1 MRPILAGILAS
12 LMFFALAGAASAN
25 DGGTGNLQDPDL
37 IALKQAVDDFRTKLA
52 TLADSCALS
61 KDAADATVAKTCKE
75 QYAALRAEFK
85 TLKQAALV
93 LVRNQHQWAERAKQ
107 EADQLKKETD
117 KSETAKHDESALDS
131 KTAADKL
138 KWIDDRQLQDKVDL
152 DAAKQ
157 HAQDARDVAAGLSG
171 EKQDEALAVASKWD
185 EKAAQYAEDI
195 KRLTALRAQVV
206 ASQQPKAEKP
216 KTACASNTTSCQP
229 KTVCASNTTSCQPKT
244 VCASTTTSCQTSRDK
259 LTQQLKS
266 LDDTIAYKKAKL
278 ADLQDLLAY
287 KLAQAEATTGEEHD
301 RWLELAQGVREEIA
315 QWTGYLSDLLKQREE
330 LVKKLNAAP
339 TTSAVRDELNKQLK
353 SLDDLI
359 AYKLQKVAAAKDAG
373 DEDAVRTWTNLLN
386 DVLAQRAAVVAK
398 LNALPK

>member
-1 MRPILAGILAS
+1 
-12 LMFFALAGAASAN
+12 
-25 DGGTGNLQDPDL
+25 
-37 IALKQAVDDFRTKLA
+37 
-52 TLADSCALS
+52 
-61 KDAADATVAKTCKE
+61 
-75 QYAALRAEFK
+75 
-85 TLKQAALV
+85 
-93 LVRNQHQWAERAKQ
+93 
-107 EADQLKKETD
+107 KETD

-138 KWIDDRQLQDKVDL
+138 KWIDDRLLQDKVDL

-229 KTVCASNTTSCQPKT
+229 KTVCAS
-244 VCASTTTSCQTSRDK
+244 TTTSCQTSRDK

-266 LDDTIAYKKAKL
+266 LDDTILYKKAKL

-315 QWTGYLSDLLKQREE
+315 QWTGYL
-330 LVKKLNAAP
+330 
-339 TTSAVRDELNKQLK
+339 
-353 SLDDLI
+353 
-359 AYKLQKVAAAKDAG
+359 
-373 DEDAVRTWTNLLN
+373 
-386 DVLAQRAAVVAK
+386 
-398 LNALPK
+398 